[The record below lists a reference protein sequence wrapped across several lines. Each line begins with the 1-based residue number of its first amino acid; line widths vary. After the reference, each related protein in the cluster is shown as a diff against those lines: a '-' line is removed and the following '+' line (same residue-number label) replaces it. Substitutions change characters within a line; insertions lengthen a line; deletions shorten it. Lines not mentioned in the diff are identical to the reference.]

1 MNLFDDCRDIC
12 KTGVPLGPLTWFKLG
27 GPAEYFLEPTSE
39 KQLARIVTRCRETD
53 TPLRYLGMGANVLV
67 PDEGV
72 KGAVVR
78 LTHEAFADFKFDGTY
93 LVAGGGADLTKLVL
107 AAVRQGL
114 AGLEHI
120 AGIPGTVGGGICMNC
135 GGKYGELDSAVVSVR
150 TIASD
155 GEICERDHDDLGFA
169 YRTCRLGQDC
179 VVSARFKLR
188 KTDPAEL
195 DRRFRE
201 IWMYKQNTQPPLGAA
216 SIGCIFRNPE
226 GQSAGQL
233 IDRAGLKGLRLGSAY
248 VSDRHANF
256 VIADRGGLSADVR
269 GLISLIQER
278 VEQHC
283 GLRLEPEVKIW

>member
-1 MNLFDDCRDIC
+1 MNLFDDYRDIC
-12 KTGVPLGPLTWFKLG
+12 RERVPLAPMTWFKLG
-27 GPAEYFLEPTSE
+27 GPADFFLEPTSE
-39 KQLARIVTRCRETD
+39 EQLATIVRRCHETN
-53 TPLRYLGMGANVLV
+53 TPLRFLGMGANVLV

-72 KGAVVR
+72 SGAVVR
-78 LTHEAFADFKFDGTY
+78 LSHASFSDFKFDGSY
-93 LVAGGGADLTKLVL
+93 LVAGGGADMTKLVL

-135 GGKYGELDSAVVSVR
+135 GGKYGEIDSAVVSVR
-150 TIASD
+150 TVAAD
-155 GEICERDHDDLGFA
+155 GEVCEREHDDLGFG
-169 YRTCRLGQDC
+169 YRTCRLGRDC
-179 VVSARFKLR
+179 VVSARFRLR
-188 KTDPAEL
+188 RTDPIEL
-195 DRRFRE
+195 DTRFRE

-233 IDRAGLKGLRLGSAY
+233 IDLAGLKGLRLGSAY

-256 VIADRGGLSADVR
+256 IIAERGGRSADVR
-269 GLISLIQER
+269 GLIALIQER